1 MNKLD
6 AKIEAAI
13 STSLA
18 ITEAQKLEIY
28 ILKMH
33 QLFITGKIKQKTG
46 LESEMNRNF
55 IFLIGDAYHIKLSI
69 MELSDKI
76 EKILTETET
85 VNPEIGE

>member
-18 ITEAQKLEIY
+18 ITEAQKLEDY
-28 ILKMH
+28 IRKMH
-33 QLFITGKIKQKTG
+33 QLFRTGKIKQKTG